1 MNFRFLA
8 CGLRSQ
14 SGGLWLGMEE
24 SSKDKEELSAVRD
37 LPSPV
42 DLA

>member
-1 MNFRFLA
+1 
-8 CGLRSQ
+8 
-14 SGGLWLGMEE
+14 MEE

-42 DLA
+42 DLAWANKEEENCLGNTIYPGEAL